1 MKYLKYMIIFSTVLS
16 TACSN
21 WLDVSP
27 GMEKEKRDALASQD
41 GIRKV
46 LIGAYIRMKTE
57 KLYGKEMTYGFTECL
72 AQHWQSTSTTSL
84 SGYLKKYD
92 YKAKLVED
100 MAGDIFNNLYK
111 VIADV
116 NGLLVDDGIDAHK
129 EVLEADN
136 YELIKGEA
144 LAVRA
149 FCHFDLLRLFGPMP
163 DKIPAGQILPYVTV
177 VSKNPNAMHSW
188 EEFTSYLLKDLDEA
202 EKYFEKT
209 DPICNLSLEKLNN
222 PASTVEDRFMY
233 YRQMRMN
240 YYAVCALKARI
251 YLWMG
256 DKKQALKYAKMV
268 IAAKDKEGK
277 PMYRLGNSN
286 DVANLD
292 YTLSSEHIFNLNVY
306 NLESTLG
313 SSKEYQMSK
322 NELFR
327 HFYEKGTTDIRFTNL
342 WEEVTEGYYK
352 KHYLK
357 KYRQTERMPEMAK
370 NSIPLIRLYEMY
382 LIAMECGD
390 LTEANALYKE
400 MCMARNTPQVEIKS
414 TEQLNKILI
423 LEYNKEF
430 YGEGQAFYAY
440 KRLGVEDIFYTT
452 EKGSVDTYIVPLPLQ
467 EKRD

>member
-27 GMEKEKRDALASQD
+27 GMEKEKKDALASQD

-72 AQHWQSTSTTSL
+72 AQHWQSTSKTSL

-129 EVLEADN
+129 EMLEADN

-144 LAVRA
+144 LAIRA

-163 DKIPAGQILPYVTV
+163 DKIPEGQILPYVTV

-188 EEFTSYLLKDLDEA
+188 KEFTSYLLKDLDEA

-209 DPICNLSLEKLNN
+209 DPIRNLSLEKLNN

-256 DKKQALKYAKMV
+256 DKKQALKYAKTVMT
-268 IAAKDKEGK
+268 AKDKEGK
-277 PMYRLGNSN
+277 LMYRLGNSN
-286 DVANLD
+286 DVANSD

-322 NELFR
+322 KELYR
-327 HFYEKGTTDIRFTNL
+327 HFYLQGTTDIRFTNL
-342 WEEVTEGYYK
+342 WEEVTEDYYK

-357 KYRQTERMPEMAK
+357 KYRQTKRMPEMAK

-390 LTEANALYKE
+390 LTEADALYKE
-400 MCMARNTPQVEIKS
+400 MCMARNIPQVEIKS